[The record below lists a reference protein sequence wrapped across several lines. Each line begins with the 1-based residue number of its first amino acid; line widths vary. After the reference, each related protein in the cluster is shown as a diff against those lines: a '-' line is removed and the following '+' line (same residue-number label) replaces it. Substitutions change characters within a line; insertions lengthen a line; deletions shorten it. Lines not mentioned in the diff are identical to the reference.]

1 MRVGSGE
8 YQYEVIADW
17 ARLPAGWSF
26 GWIPS
31 VAVDSRD
38 RVQVVDIRLAIKVH
52 YKNIARGVELAD
64 HGRIRASGW
73 LA

>member
-38 RVQVVDIRLAIKVH
+38 RVHVYSRSEHPMTRESSQILK
-52 YKNIARGVELAD
+52 
-64 HGRIRASGW
+64 S
-73 LA
+73 